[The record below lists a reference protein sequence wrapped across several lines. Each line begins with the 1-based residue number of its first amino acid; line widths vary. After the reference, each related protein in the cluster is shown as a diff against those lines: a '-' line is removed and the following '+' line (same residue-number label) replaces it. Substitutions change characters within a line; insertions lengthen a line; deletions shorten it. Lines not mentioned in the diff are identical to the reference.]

1 MRCKK
6 CSVDLPESYKIC
18 PLCGEKA
25 VNDPPKLDI
34 AAYVPYS
41 KEPVHE
47 QEAFP
52 KEKSGFSKE
61 KIKAYFN
68 L

>member
-6 CSVDLPESYKIC
+6 CSVDLPESYRIC

-25 VNDPPKLDI
+25 VNEPSKL
-34 AAYVPYS
+34 AVCAYVPYS
-41 KEPVHE
+41 KEPVRE

-52 KEKSGFSKE
+52 KEKSGISRE